1 MIEVTLYLSDPTE
14 INMFAEFAHTL
25 AVYRAAKDGAET
37 DEPKVVS
44 LWTPAENTRTPAG
57 VAIEQALTEAVAI
70 SQGEMEA
77 PRRTT
82 PVPASA
88 VGPVTQAQ
96 LEEALKA
103 YGRAKGFPAA
113 RALLDEYT
121 KGKLGDVPAEKHAEL
136 YAKLTA

>member
-1 MIEVTLYLSDPTE
+1 MIEVTLYLNDPEEISMFSD
-14 INMFAEFAHTL
+14 FSHTL
-25 AVYRAAKDGAET
+25 AAYRARKYSGSQIE
-37 DEPKVVS
+37 V
-44 LWTPAENTRTPAG
+44 RTPAG
-57 VAIEQALTEAVAI
+57 EAIEQGLKEAVAI
-70 SQGEMEA
+70 SKGELEA
-77 PRRTT
+77 SRIAAIATEARAQYPGYAGES
-82 PVPASA
+82 V
-88 VGPVTQAQ
+88 VTQAQ